1 MTHRLPG
8 TRHAFQHPSPHST
21 SSVENVGPDV
31 DQHLAG
37 LLESLPEAFV
47 WLDRQG
53 HVTYMNQQAECLLQ
67 HPREALLGQTLWEA
81 FPEAVGARFDR
92 QSPAAG
98 APPTACHFEAFSPA
112 LHKWLEIHTSPAK
125 HGMAVAFRDITPY
138 KRVEAELFTLAAI
151 VESSEDAIY
160 SKTPDELVLSW
171 NKGAERLY
179 GYRAHEMIGQP
190 VQVLVPPER
199 RPELAAIMQRLTE
212 HQRLEHFETVRRR
225 KDGQLI
231 DVSVTIS
238 PVKDATGTIVGAS
251 TIAREITAR
260 KQMEDHLRRSEQR
273 FRALIE
279 QSADG
284 IVLVDPQ
291 GRVFYASPSTTRLL
305 GSTPEALVGRCALE
319 LIHPDDWQTVLAVL
333 AAIVQEAGKSQR
345 AEFRAYCQDGTL
357 RWMEG
362 TATNLLADPSVGAIV
377 GNYRDIT
384 ERKQAEE
391 RQRVLQERIL
401 ALATTDPVTGLL
413 NHRALLDRLDQ
424 ELERAHRYERSCSL
438 LFLDL
443 DHFKA
448 LNDGYGHAVGDAL
461 LTEFADLV
469 RTQLRRIDTLGRWGG
484 EEFVVLLPELQ
495 AEEALHAAEAVR
507 AIVAAHPFRVGG
519 GLHLTCS
526 IGLASYPL
534 HAQEREGWLSA
545 ADQAMYG
552 AKRFG
557 RNQVRVANDPAVL
570 ALFSASP
577 AEGGREEAMLLGMA
591 EALVSLVEA
600 RDHVTGRHSQQVADL
615 VFQLALALGWPASEA
630 QMLALAGKLHDVGKI
645 AIPDAVLQKPGALTE
660 EEWALIRIHP
670 VVGAD
675 VVSHIPALRPLAP
688 VIRAHHERWDGQ
700 GYPDRLAGE
709 AIPLGARILMVV
721 DAYLAMSIDRPY
733 RKAYAPAVALTEL
746 QRCAGS
752 QFDPQVVEALVSLL
766 PPHAE
771 AAPQHA

>member
-1 MTHRLPG
+1 MTHRLPS
-8 TRHAFQHPSPHST
+8 TRHAFQYPSAHTT
-21 SSVENVGPDV
+21 SVVENLGPDV
-31 DQHLAG
+31 DQHLAD

-53 HVTYMNQQAECLLQ
+53 QVTYLNQQAACLLQ
-67 HPREALLGQTLWEA
+67 RPREALLGQTLWEA
-81 FPEAVGARFDR
+81 FPAVVGANFDR
-92 QSPAAG
+92 RSPAG
-98 APPTACHFEAFSPA
+98 APPTACHVEAFAPA
-112 LHKWLEIHTSPAK
+112 LHKWLEVHTSPAI

-138 KRVEAELFTLAAI
+138 KRVETELFALAAI

-179 GYRAHEMIGQP
+179 GYSAHEMIGQP
-190 VQVLVPPER
+190 VQMLVPPER

-212 HQRLEHFETVRRR
+212 QQRIEHFETVRRR

-238 PVKDATGTIVGAS
+238 PVKDANGTIVGAS
-251 TIAREITAR
+251 TIAREVTAR
-260 KQMEDHLRRSEQR
+260 KQMEAHLRRSEQR

-284 IVLVDPQ
+284 IVLVDHQ
-291 GRVFYASPSTTRLL
+291 GRVFYAGPSTTRLL
-305 GSTPEALVGRCALE
+305 GYTPEALVGRSALE
-319 LIHPDDWQTVLAVL
+319 LIHPDDWGIILAVL

-345 AEFRAYCQDGTL
+345 AEFRVCCQDGTL

-362 TATNLLADPSVGAIV
+362 TATNLLADPGVGAIV
-377 GNYRDIT
+377 GNYRDIS

-413 NHRALLDRLDQ
+413 NHRALMDRLEQ

-461 LTEFADLV
+461 LAEFAYLV

-484 EEFVVLLPELQ
+484 EEFVVILPELQ

-507 AIVAAHPFRVGG
+507 ASVAAHPFRVGG

-526 IGLASYPL
+526 IGLASYPT
-534 HAQEREGWLSA
+534 HAQEGEGWLSA

-570 ALFSASP
+570 ALLGASP

-591 EALVSLVEA
+591 EALVTLVEA
-600 RDHVTGRHSQQVADL
+600 RDQVTGRHSQQVADL

-630 QMLALAGKLHDVGKI
+630 QMLTLAGKLHDVGKI
-645 AIPDAVLQKPGALTE
+645 AIPDAVLQKPGALTQ

-670 VVGAD
+670 MVGAD

-733 RKAYAPAVALTEL
+733 RKAYAPAVALREL

-766 PPHAE
+766 PPRAE
-771 AAPQHA
+771 ATPQHA